1 MPLQLRPG
9 YNMAVK
15 TMSSNTT
22 KALIPPEETA
32 WEKYSRHFE
41 MPLASATS
49 LFLHGTIIGIMA
61 IGGMAFFWAASQE
74 AARPPKMDVVMLEG
88 DGSGLEGLAGEPGL
102 PGPPDAGAPR
112 RTEQVTLQSPPN
124 QPERSAPRKDAPIE
138 LELPFIDDSKAPL
151 NPQVSIELER
161 IAKEAQEQAQK
172 ELKKPSAQADSG
184 SDKRNTGPRGT
195 GKLKGQG
202 GLGGSGGGLGMGN
215 RKGAGVGKGGIGPGN
230 ATKQEVYAWRW
241 NFDLS
246 GNAKEHA
253 RKLASIGVN
262 IAVQNPK
269 GQVFFITDLN
279 RRPVPFEPGN
289 LPDPK
294 KVVSWRNTKQD
305 SIGALAQELQL
316 SFMPVFVQMLLPK
329 EREEKMAA
337 EEERFAIEQR
347 RDLKTVRR
355 TWFEFRLRN
364 GAYEPVAVRFE

>member
-1 MPLQLRPG
+1 
-9 YNMAVK
+9 MAVK
-15 TMSSNTT
+15 TTSSSAT

-74 AARPPKMDVVMLEG
+74 AARPPKMDVVMVEG
-88 DGSGLEGLAGEPGL
+88 NGSGLEGLGGEPGL
-102 PGPPDAGAPR
+102 SGRPDAGVPK
-112 RTEQVTLQSPPN
+112 RTEQITSQSPPD
-124 QPERSAPRKDAPIE
+124 QPIPSAPRKDAPIE

-161 IAKEAQEQAQK
+161 TAKEFQELA
-172 ELKKPSAQADSG
+172 EKKPKPPLAQASSG
-184 SDKRNTGPRGT
+184 SDKQKIGPTGA

-202 GLGGSGGGLGMGN
+202 GLGGSGSGLGMGN
-215 RKGAGVGKGGIGPGN
+215 KKGASVGKGGIGPGN

-279 RRPVPFEPGN
+279 RRPVLFEPGD

-294 KVVSWRNTKQD
+294 KVVSWRNTRQD

-337 EEERFAIEQR
+337 EEERFALEQR
-347 RDLKTVRR
+347 RDLRTVRR